1 MIEVKNLEQSFGK
14 TTVLQDIQFSMKQ
27 GEIVGLLGPS
37 GSGKTTLIKA
47 LIGMLKPT
55 KGEIYVLGTRQP
67 SLKPMKEIG
76 YMAQSDALYEELT
89 AKANLAYFGRLYGLH
104 GKRLKKQIQA
114 CLSLV
119 DLDKET
125 KKPVRKYSGGMKR
138 RLSLA
143 ISLIH
148 QPKLIFLDEP
158 TVGIDPALKR
168 TFWAEFDHLRSQGIS
183 FLISTHVMD
192 EAERCDR
199 ILLMKQRRLLD
210 AGTPTN
216 LKETYGSIEE
226 AFLQAG
232 DTECKS

>member
-1 MIEVKNLEQSFGK
+1 
-14 TTVLQDIQFSMKQ
+14 
-27 GEIVGLLGPS
+27 
-37 GSGKTTLIKA
+37 
-47 LIGMLKPT
+47 
-55 KGEIYVLGTRQP
+55 
-67 SLKPMKEIG
+67 
-76 YMAQSDALYEELT
+76 

-148 QPKLIFLDEP
+148 QPRLIFLDEQ
-158 TVGIDPALKR
+158 TVGIDPALKLI
-168 TFWAEFDHLRSQGIS
+168 FWTEFVCLRCQDIS
-183 FLISTHVMD
+183 FLIFTHVMD
-192 EAERCDR
+192 DAERCYR
-199 ILLMKQRRLLD
+199 ILLMKQRQLLD
-210 AGTPTN
+210 ACTPTI